1 MSTIPLSVLE
11 LLKCEL
17 EPSALRR
24 NFPVEPKNN
33 HSSPSYIFVR
43 QTANLPT
50 RPAIG
55 VRQAAALVR
64 EGAFGNCAADWGDV
78 VVISDQA
85 HYALLQ
91 LFTEVHDAWGRYR
104 RRLSDIEKG
113 SIMPSEAAK
122 QSWVNFI
129 SR

>member
-11 LLKCEL
+11 LFKCEL

-24 NFPVEPKNN
+24 EFPAQPNN
-33 HSSPSYIFVR
+33 HGPSYIFVR
-43 QTANLPT
+43 QTTNLPT
-50 RPAIG
+50 GPAIG
-55 VRQAAALVR
+55 LRQAAALVR
-64 EGAFGNCAADWGDV
+64 EGVFANCAADWGDA

-85 HYALLQ
+85 HYALLE
-91 LFTEVHDAWGRYR
+91 LLTEIHETWRKYQ
-104 RRLSDIEKG
+104 RRLSDIEKVNV
-113 SIMPSEAAK
+113 MPSEAAK

>member
-1 MSTIPLSVLE
+1 MSTIPHSVLE

-24 NFPVEPKNN
+24 DFPAQPNN
-33 HSSPSYIFVR
+33 HGPSYIFVR
-43 QTANLPT
+43 QTANSPT
-50 RPAIG
+50 GPAIG
-55 VRQAAALVR
+55 LRQAAALVR
-64 EGAFGNCAADWGDV
+64 EGVFANCAADWGDV

-85 HYALLQ
+85 HYALLE
-91 LFTEVHDAWGRYR
+91 LLTEIHEAWRKYE
-104 RRLSDIEKG
+104 RRLSDIEKVNV
-113 SIMPSEAAK
+113 MPSEAAK

>member
-17 EPSALRR
+17 EPNALSHD
-24 NFPVEPKNN
+24 FPGKPNSHN
-33 HSSPSYIFVR
+33 DPRYILLR
-43 QTANLPT
+43 QTANSPT
-50 RPAIG
+50 GPAIG
-55 VRQAAALVR
+55 LRQAAALVR
-64 EGAFGNCAADWGDV
+64 EGVFANCAADWGDV

-85 HYALLQ
+85 HYALLE
-91 LFTEVHDAWGRYR
+91 LFTEIHEAWRKYEL
-104 RRLSDIEKG
+104 RLSDIEKL
-113 SIMPSEAAK
+113 SAIPSEAAK

>member
-1 MSTIPLSVLE
+1 MSKIPLSVLE

-17 EPSALRR
+17 EPSTLRR
-24 NFPVEPKNN
+24 DFPAQPNN
-33 HSSPSYIFVR
+33 HGASYIFVR

-50 RPAIG
+50 GPAIG
-55 VRQAAALVR
+55 LRQAAALVR
-64 EGAFGNCAADWGDV
+64 EGVFANCAADWGDA

-85 HYALLQ
+85 HYALVEL
-91 LFTEVHDAWGRYR
+91 LTEIHKAWRKYQ
-104 RRLSDIEKG
+104 RRLSDIEKV
-113 SIMPSEAAK
+113 SVMPSEAAK

>member
-1 MSTIPLSVLE
+1 MSTILPSVLE
-11 LLKCEL
+11 LLKCDL
-17 EPSALRR
+17 EPNALRR
-24 NFPVEPKNN
+24 DFPAKPNKHNN
-33 HSSPSYIFVR
+33 PSYIFVR
-43 QTANLPT
+43 QTASLPT

-55 VRQAAALVR
+55 LRQAAALVR

-85 HYALLQ
+85 HCALLE
-91 LFTEVHDAWGRYR
+91 LFTEIYEAWRRYQ

-113 SIMPSEAAK
+113 SVMPSEAAK

>member
-24 NFPVEPKNN
+24 DFPAELNN
-33 HSSPSYIFVR
+33 HSSPSYIFLQ

-50 RPAIG
+50 GPSIG
-55 VRQAAALVR
+55 LRQAALVR
-64 EGAFGNCAADWGDV
+64 EGVFGNCAADWGDV

-85 HYALLQ
+85 HYALLE
-91 LFTEVHDAWGRYR
+91 LLIEIHEAWRRYQ

-113 SIMPSEAAK
+113 NVMPSEAAK

>member
-17 EPSALRR
+17 EPDALRR
-24 NFPVEPKNN
+24 DFPAKPNSHNN
-33 HSSPSYIFVR
+33 PSYFFVG
-43 QTANLPT
+43 QIANSPT
-50 RPAIG
+50 GLAIG
-55 VRQAAALVR
+55 LREAAAMVR
-64 EGAFGNCAADWGDV
+64 EGVFGNCAADWGDA

-85 HYALLQ
+85 HYALLE
-91 LFTEVHDAWGRYR
+91 LFTEIHDAWGRYQ
-104 RRLSDIEKG
+104 RRLSDIEKE
-113 SIMPSEAAK
+113 STMPSEAAK

>member
-17 EPSALRR
+17 EPNALRR
-24 NFPVEPKNN
+24 DFPAKPNSRNN
-33 HSSPSYIFVR
+33 QSYIFVR
-43 QTANLPT
+43 QTANSPSG
-50 RPAIG
+50 PSIG
-55 VRQAAALVR
+55 LKHAAALVR
-64 EGAFGNCAADWGDV
+64 EGVFANCAADWGDV

-85 HYALLQ
+85 HYALLE
-91 LFTEVHDAWGRYR
+91 LFTEMHEAWRKYE
-104 RRLSDIEKG
+104 RRLSDIERG
-113 SIMPSEAAK
+113 NVMPSEAAK

>member
-11 LLKCEL
+11 LLKCDL

-24 NFPVEPKNN
+24 DFPAKPNSHNN
-33 HSSPSYIFVR
+33 PSYVFVR
-43 QTANLPT
+43 QTANSPT
-50 RPAIG
+50 GPTIG
-55 VRQAAALVR
+55 LGQAAALVR
-64 EGAFGNCAADWGDV
+64 EGVFGNCGADWGDA

-85 HYALLQ
+85 HYALLE
-91 LFTEVHDAWGRYR
+91 LFTEIHEAWRKYE
-104 RRLSDIEKG
+104 RRLSDIEKRNV
-113 SIMPSEAAK
+113 MPSETAK

>member
-1 MSTIPLSVLE
+1 MSTIPPSVLE
-11 LLKCEL
+11 LLKCDL

-24 NFPVEPKNN
+24 DFPAQPNSHNN
-33 HSSPSYIFVR
+33 PSYVFVG
-43 QTANLPT
+43 QTANSPT
-50 RPAIG
+50 GPAIG
-55 VRQAAALVR
+55 LRQAAVLVR
-64 EGAFGNCAADWGDV
+64 EGVFANCAADWGDA

-85 HYALLQ
+85 HYALLE
-91 LFTEVHDAWGRYR
+91 LLTEIHEAWRKYQ

-113 SIMPSEAAK
+113 NVMPSEAAK

>member
-11 LLKCEL
+11 LLKCDL

-24 NFPVEPKNN
+24 DFPTEPNN
-33 HSSPSYIFVR
+33 HSSPSYIFLR

-50 RPAIG
+50 GPAIG
-55 VRQAAALVR
+55 LRQAAALVR
-64 EGAFGNCAADWGDV
+64 EGVFANCAADWGDV

-85 HYALLQ
+85 HYALLE
-91 LFTEVHDAWGRYR
+91 LLTEIHEAWRKYE

-113 SIMPSEAAK
+113 NVMPSEAAK

>member
-11 LLKCEL
+11 LFKCEL
-17 EPSALRR
+17 EPNALSRD
-24 NFPVEPKNN
+24 FPARPNSHNN
-33 HSSPSYIFVR
+33 PSYIFVR
-43 QTANLPT
+43 QTANSSNG
-50 RPAIG
+50 PAIG
-55 VRQAAALVR
+55 LGQAAALVR
-64 EGAFGNCAADWGDV
+64 EGVFGNCAADWGDV

-85 HYALLQ
+85 HCALLE
-91 LFTEVHDAWGRYR
+91 LFTEIHEAWRRYQ

-113 SIMPSEAAK
+113 SVMPSEAAK

>member
-17 EPSALRR
+17 EPSALRSDFPGEPNNNR
-24 NFPVEPKNN
+24 N
-33 HSSPSYIFVR
+33 PSYIFVR

-50 RPAIG
+50 GPAIG

-64 EGAFGNCAADWGDV
+64 EGVFANCAADWGDV

-85 HYALLQ
+85 HHALLE
-91 LFTEVHDAWGRYR
+91 LFTEIHEAWRRYQ

-113 SIMPSEAAK
+113 SVMPSEAAK

>member
-1 MSTIPLSVLE
+1 MSTIPLSVVE

-17 EPSALRR
+17 EPNALRR
-24 NFPVEPKNN
+24 DFPAKPNTHNN
-33 HSSPSYIFVR
+33 PSYIFVH

-50 RPAIG
+50 GPAIG
-55 VRQAAALVR
+55 LRQAAALVR
-64 EGAFGNCAADWGDV
+64 EGVFANCAADWGDV

-85 HYALLQ
+85 HYALLE
-91 LFTEVHDAWGRYR
+91 LFTEIHDAWRRYQ
-104 RRLSDIEKG
+104 RRLSDIEKV
-113 SIMPSEAAK
+113 SVMPSEAAK